1 MFLKDMEEKE
11 TLLQDKERELNVLV
25 LWFFFLVFYNL
36 TCFNFLLSMKYVN
49 RWDINII
56 LMRILNIVINLVN
69 KL

>member
-1 MFLKDMEEKE
+1 MFLKDIEEKE
-11 TLLQDKERELNVLV
+11 TLLQDKERELNMLV
-25 LWFFFLVFYNL
+25 LWFFFIVFYNL
-36 TCFNFLLSMKYVN
+36 ICFNFLLTMKYVN